1 MKSILLR
8 IVGIILFLI
17 SALLLCYPFISN
29 YLMGFNQSSEI
40 EAHKEDVH
48 NLDNKEILIA
58 RSEAEAYN
66 KNLFGTVALT
76 DPFDP
81 NANTETDVEY
91 ESLLNFSGNSIMATI
106 QIPVINVN
114 LPIYHGTSDE
124 VLKKGAGHLKKTSLP
139 IGGKGTHAVITGHT
153 GLSSARLFT
162 DLNLL
167 KIDDVFYINCLDEIL
182 AYRVDSIKIVEP
194 EETDD
199 LRIVANQDYVTLV
212 TCTPYGIN
220 SHRLLVRG
228 VRIPYDAQDIPAV
241 ETRES
246 ESTWMREYKKALLL
260 GSIIFAIIIIAFYTV
275 RIILKKRRKMR
286 ENEICSDNKS

>member
-1 MKSILLR
+1 
-8 IVGIILFLI
+8 
-17 SALLLCYPFISN
+17 
-29 YLMGFNQSSEI
+29 MGLNQSSEI
-40 EAHKEDVH
+40 EAHQEDVQ
-48 NLDNKEILIA
+48 NLDDKEILIA
-58 RSEAEAYN
+58 RSKAEAYN
-66 KNLFGTVALT
+66 KGLFGTVALT

-81 NANTETDVEY
+81 DANTETDAEY
-91 ESLLNFSGNSIMATI
+91 ESLLNFSENSIMATVE
-106 QIPVINVN
+106 IPVINVN

-153 GLSSARLFT
+153 GFSSARLFT

-167 KIDDVFYINCLDEIL
+167 KIDDVFYVNCLDEVL

-199 LRIVANQDYVTLV
+199 LRIVADQDYVTLV

-275 RIILKKRRKMR
+275 RIISKKRQRIR
-286 ENEICSDNKS
+286 EIEIYSDNK